1 MIVTKQ
7 KHLLKAQA
15 VERHMSR
22 TGRAL
27 RVLWDHF
34 RNWELFAT
42 GTSAPILDRWYIA
55 TKTKALIKH
64 DRILRGEA

>member
-1 MIVTKQ
+1 IPAREGRILMTNHI
-7 KHLLKAQA
+7 
-15 VERHMSR
+15 ER

-27 RVLWDHF
+27 QVLWDHF

-42 GTSAPILDRWYIA
+42 GTRAPILDRWYIA

-64 DRILRGEA
+64 DRILRGAA